1 MNLFNKIPESK
12 VLLQPMR
19 LDVLRHLVVCG
30 GRSPLSDTRK
40 AVGEPCRQLVA
51 DHCGKLEDAGFV
63 EQYRHIVGNV
73 AVTDL
78 ILTDKA
84 RQALA
89 VLGREVGM

>member
-12 VLLQPMR
+12 ALLQPLR
-19 LDVLRHLVVCG
+19 LDVLRHLVVSG
-30 GRSPLSDTRK
+30 GSSSLSDTRK
-40 AVGEPCRQLVA
+40 AIGEPCRQAVA
-51 DHCGKLEDAGFV
+51 EHCAKLEDAGFV
-63 EQYRHIVGNV
+63 EQHRHIVGNV

-89 VLGREVGM
+89 MLGREVGA